1 MASAADKKSTKPVI
15 AYKAFG
21 KDFSCRGFKFEVG
34 KTYKHGGSVVICESG
49 FHACANPLDV
59 WNYYDL
65 IDTRYGEVEL
75 AGEHKTHDEDSKI
88 VAAEITIKTEIT
100 LPDFIR
106 KGVAKF
112 IELVAAGAKKKETA
126 ASGYSAQLAA
136 SGDSAQLAAS
146 GYSAQL
152 AASGDS
158 ARLAASGDSARLA
171 ASGHSAKL
179 AASGD
184 YAQLAASGHSAKL
197 AVTGKNGVIAS
208 ASING
213 VAKGAAGAWI
223 SLAEFNKKN
232 ECIGFAVGCVG
243 QDGIEPDTRYRAE
256 GGKLVKVKE

>member
-88 VAAEITIKTEIT
+88 VAAEITIKAEIT
-100 LPDFIR
+100 LPDLIR

-136 SGDSAQLAAS
+136 SG
-146 GYSAQL
+146 YSAQ
-152 AASGDS
+152 
-158 ARLAASGDSARLA
+158 LAASGDSARLA

-184 YAQLAASGHSAKL
+184 YAQLAASGDSAQL
-197 AVTGKNGVIAS
+197 AAS
-208 ASING
+208 GDSAQLAASG
-213 VAKGAAGAWI
+213 DYAQLAASGHYAQ
-223 SLAEFNKKN
+223 LAAS
-232 ECIGFAVGCVG
+232 GH
-243 QDGIEPDTRYRAE
+243 
-256 GGKLVKVKE
+256 

>member
-1 MASAADKKSTKPVI
+1 MAIMPSQTSKREKAAKPVI
-15 AYKAFG
+15 AYKAFD
-21 KDFSCRGFKFEVG
+21 KDFSCRDFKFEIG
-34 KTYKHGGSVVICESG
+34 KTYKHDGPVVICESG
-49 FHACANPLDV
+49 FHACINPLDV
-59 WNYYDL
+59 WAYYDL
-65 IDTRYGEVEL
+65 INTRYSEVEL
-75 AGEHKTHDEDSKI
+75 AGEQKTHDEDSKI
-88 VAAEITIKTEIT
+88 AAAEITIKAEIT

-106 KGVAKF
+106 KGVEKF
-112 IELVAAGAKKKETA
+112 IELVAAGAKKKET
-126 ASGYSAQLAA
+126 
-136 SGDSAQLAAS
+136 
-146 GYSAQL
+146 
-152 AASGDS
+152 
-158 ARLAASGDSARLA
+158 